1 MIIMNTGLTI
11 KRLLISQY
19 KTNETSVDKKVL
31 EFKSYAHCTDD
42 SKMGLDELYEIKLVK
57 NVCQKQNIISV
68 YQFKLS
74 TTIC

>member
-1 MIIMNTGLTI
+1 MNILW
-11 KRLLISQY
+11 
-19 KTNETSVDKKVL
+19 NKKIL
-31 EFKSYAHCTDD
+31 QFKSCAHCTDN

>member
-1 MIIMNTGLTI
+1 MIVMNTMLAIFRNI
-11 KRLLISQY
+11 KQMNILW
-19 KTNETSVDKKVL
+19 NKKIL
-31 EFKSYAHCTDD
+31 QFKSCTHCTDN